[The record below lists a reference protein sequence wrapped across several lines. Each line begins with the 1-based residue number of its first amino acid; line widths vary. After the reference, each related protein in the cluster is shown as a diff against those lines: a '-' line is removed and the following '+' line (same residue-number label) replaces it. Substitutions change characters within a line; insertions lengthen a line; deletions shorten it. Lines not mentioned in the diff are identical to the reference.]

1 MSLPLILA
9 FLWLIAANV
18 VAMFPSRD
26 HHWTNAYI
34 LIAIGIPLLGWVTSD
49 QGPIWGMLVLAGG
62 ASVLRW
68 PLVYVWRWL
77 KTRVGWAESA
87 E

>member
-9 FLWLIAANV
+9 FLWLIVANV
-18 VAMFPSRD
+18 VAMFPTRD

-34 LIAIGIPLLGWVTSD
+34 LIAVGIPILGWVTYD

-68 PLVYVWRWL
+68 PLVYVWRWIKAKAGL
-77 KTRVGWAESA
+77 QEPAE
-87 E
+87 